1 MVYCLKFIVFCTFA
15 ASKIKPD
22 MKRQKIVTFG
32 ELLLRFS
39 KPGHLRL
46 TQGDMFTSKYGGSEA
61 NVAVSLA
68 SQGEDVTYIT
78 RLPDTPVG
86 HAGAMNLA
94 QLGVN
99 TKHVLYG
106 GQRIGTYYF
115 EPPAGMRAAKVIY
128 DRSGSAYY
136 DLKPGMIPWREIL
149 KDCTFFCVSGIT
161 AAISQQ
167 AADATFEALDIADE
181 LGVTVCFD
189 INYRKNL
196 WQYEGAEPR
205 KTLSRM
211 LSRCDM
217 MFGDAI
223 EFDWLSQHPQP
234 PFTAV
239 DSNFE
244 MQMKEYGE
252 WFDELHAQY
261 PRLKHWMMGM
271 RNIVSSNHH
280 TLTALLWTEGRLLQA
295 PIEHDIRAITGSTF
309 MTLRT
314 NGNPAAE
321 GIDRFWSVEKKPPYR
336 QPVNAGRS
344 RLSLPSD
351 SFNMANR
358 KRRAGST
365 RMAKGMASAAVG
377 RTLAGRKKT
386 CYDLGTGNRQERRA
400 ARKRT
405 E

>member
-1 MVYCLKFIVFCTFA
+1 MN
-15 ASKIKPD
+15 
-22 MKRQKIVTFG
+22 RQKIVTFG

-39 KPGHLRL
+39 KLDHLRL

-68 SQGEDVTYIT
+68 TLGEDVTYIT

-86 HAGAMNLA
+86 HAGAMCLA
-94 QLGVN
+94 QLGVD
-99 TKHVLYG
+99 TRHVLYG

-115 EPPAGMRAAKVIY
+115 EPAAGMRAAKVIY
-128 DRSGSAYY
+128 DRANSAYY

-149 KDCTFFCVSGIT
+149 KDADIFQVSGIT

-181 LGVTVCFD
+181 MGKTISFD

-196 WQYEGAEPR
+196 WRYGADPR
-205 KTLSRM
+205 ATLQRM

-223 EFDWLSQHPQP
+223 EFDWISQHPQP
-234 PFTAV
+234 PFTAT

-261 PRLKHWMMGM
+261 PRCKHWLMGM

-280 TLTALLWTEGRLLQA
+280 TLTALLWSEGELLQA
-295 PIEHDIRAITGSTF
+295 PIMNIPDVVDPVGVGDAFMGAYLHARQVYPDNKQKQLNYSLAAAALKNTIPGDFNLSTDEEIRDVIEHRFGAST
-309 MTLRT
+309 L
-314 NGNPAAE
+314 
-321 GIDRFWSVEKKPPYR
+321 Y
-336 QPVNAGRS
+336 
-344 RLSLPSD
+344 
-351 SFNMANR
+351 
-358 KRRAGST
+358 
-365 RMAKGMASAAVG
+365 
-377 RTLAGRKKT
+377 KT
-386 CYDLGTGNRQERRA
+386 IE
-400 ARKRT
+400 
-405 E
+405 

>member
-1 MVYCLKFIVFCTFA
+1 M
-15 ASKIKPD
+15 
-22 MKRQKIVTFG
+22 RQKIVTFG

-196 WQYEGAEPR
+196 WKYGADPR
-205 KTLSRM
+205 ATLQRM

-223 EFDWLSQHPQP
+223 EFDWISQHPQP
-234 PFTAV
+234 PFTAT
-239 DSNFE
+239 DSNFK
-244 MQMKEYGE
+244 MQIPEYRE

-261 PRLKHWMMGM
+261 PRCKHWLMGM
-271 RNIVSSNHH
+271 RNIVDSNHH
-280 TLTALLWTEGRLLQA
+280 TLTALLFTEDQLLEA
-295 PIEHDIRAITGSTF
+295 PIIDIPDVVDPVGVGDAFMGGFLHAISLFPGDRQRQLNYSLAAASLKNTIPGDFNLSTEEEILATMEHRYNAST
-309 MTLRT
+309 L
-314 NGNPAAE
+314 
-321 GIDRFWSVEKKPPYR
+321 Y
-336 QPVNAGRS
+336 
-344 RLSLPSD
+344 
-351 SFNMANR
+351 
-358 KRRAGST
+358 
-365 RMAKGMASAAVG
+365 
-377 RTLAGRKKT
+377 KT
-386 CYDLGTGNRQERRA
+386 IE
-400 ARKRT
+400 
-405 E
+405 

>member
-1 MVYCLKFIVFCTFA
+1 MGK
-15 ASKIKPD
+15 
-22 MKRQKIVTFG
+22 KIVTFG

-39 KPGHLRL
+39 KPGQLRL
-46 TQGDMFTSKYGGSEA
+46 TQGDLFTSKYGGSEA

-68 SQGEDVTYIT
+68 TQGEEVTYIT

-86 HAGAMNLA
+86 RAGAMNLA

-115 EPPAGMRAAKVIY
+115 EPAAGMRAAKVIY

-149 KDCTFFCVSGIT
+149 KDCAYFHVSGIT
-161 AAISQQ
+161 AAISPQ
-167 AADATFEALDIADE
+167 AAEATFEALDIADE
-181 LGVTVCFD
+181 LGVTICFD

-234 PFTAV
+234 PFTAT
-239 DSNFE
+239 DSNFK

-252 WFDELHAQY
+252 WFDEL
-261 PRLKHWMMGM
+261 
-271 RNIVSSNHH
+271 
-280 TLTALLWTEGRLLQA
+280 LWTEGKLLQA
-295 PIEHDIRAITGSTF
+295 PIIDIPDVIDPVGVGDAFMGGWLHAVNVFPDDRQKQLNYSLAAAALKNTVPGDFNLSTEEEI
-309 MTLRT
+309 MDVMEGRHTVSTL
-314 NGNPAAE
+314 
-321 GIDRFWSVEKKPPYR
+321 Y
-336 QPVNAGRS
+336 
-344 RLSLPSD
+344 
-351 SFNMANR
+351 
-358 KRRAGST
+358 
-365 RMAKGMASAAVG
+365 
-377 RTLAGRKKT
+377 KT
-386 CYDLGTGNRQERRA
+386 FE
-400 ARKRT
+400 
-405 E
+405 